1 MRMKFIIT
9 LLVFILNS
17 CSLSGNQNL
26 LGDDFRLFKNTTAWP
41 LTVAVDNEDTAE
53 IRKQILCKKIPV
65 DFKEKKFGQTLLLY
79 MKPFLQTLRRLS
91 Y

>member
-1 MRMKFIIT
+1 MKIIIT
-9 LLVFILNS
+9 LLVLILNS

-26 LGDDFRLFKNTTAWP
+26 LGDDFQLFKNTTAWP
-41 LTVAVDNEDTAE
+41 LAVAVDNEDTAE
-53 IRKQILCKKIPV
+53 KRKQILCQKIPV